1 MQASMKKSLNH
12 FTLIE
17 LLVVIAIIAILA
29 SMLLPALGKARN
41 KAKAISCAS
50 NLKQIGT
57 AIAMYTSDYDDF
69 LPGSKRFFGGTIVYL
84 GGQSTS
90 GTAASAEKMGYYKGN
105 GFWCPSDQKPG
116 TCKSLPYWDFKYSYG
131 WNYNYTPSNDNKCLN
146 DANGW
151 GIKLTQIKTPGKM
164 LMVGDNGATEF
175 DPTSTSYSGI
185 IWYAPSKNRVST
197 RHNKGSNFVF
207 VAGHVKHLPYN
218 VVMGRYTGPDFV
230 WRRGD

>member
-1 MQASMKKSLNH
+1 MKAPNKS

-29 SMLLPALGKARN
+29 AMLLPALGKARER
-41 KAKAISCAS
+41 AKAINCAS

-57 AIAMYTSDYDDF
+57 AVTMYTDDYEGY
-69 LPGSKRFFGGTIVYL
+69 LPGSKRFFGGTIRYF
-84 GGQSTS
+84 GGKSTS
-90 GTAASAEKMGYYKGN
+90 GTAASVEKMGYYKGN
-105 GFWCPSDQKPG
+105 GFWCPSDNKPG
-116 TCKSLPYWDFKYSYG
+116 VFKSLPYWDFRNSYG
-131 WNYNYTPSNDNKCLN
+131 WNYNYTAANDNKCLD

-175 DPTSTSYSGI
+175 DPTSASYSGI
-185 IWYAPSKNRVST
+185 IWYAPSKNRVSM
-197 RHNKGSNFVF
+197 RHRGGSNFVF
-207 VAGHVKHLPYN
+207 VAGHVNHLPYN
-218 VVMGRYTGPDFV
+218 VVMGRYTGEDFV